1 MSWEQRTVEQQR
13 EEFVLSAKNCLNF
26 SRLCREF
33 GISRKTGYKWLGRAN
48 NGETMNDQSRKP
60 KHSPQ
65 RTPVAIESKILS
77 VRQEHPAWGASK
89 IRHIL
94 VKNKSEEER
103 LPCIRTINNILKRN
117 NCIDPEESAKRQATQ
132 RFEMPECN
140 MMWQTDF
147 KGEFKTQDGKYC
159 YPLDIVDDCSR
170 FCIRIR
176 ANDSTAQM
184 VIPVFQSAFDE
195 YGLPDAILSDNGAQ
209 FAGFRGGFTQFE
221 KWLMNLDI
229 LPIHGRVYHPQTQG
243 KIERFHR
250 TMKNELLKYQQF
262 SNATEANAA
271 LQIWRN
277 QYNTERPHA
286 ALNMRTP
293 AEVYTPSQRQ
303 MPSSIKPFEYG
314 GQFHVIKVNSWG
326 YARFAHHQV
335 YLSETMSGEYIEF
348 RPNKDGTAFYAC
360 YRNFI
365 IGKFSTENGKLINRK
380 IRRI

>member
-13 EEFVLSAKNCLNF
+13 EEFVLLAKDCPNF

-33 GISRKTGYKWLGRAN
+33 GISRKTGYKWLNRAN
-48 NGETMNDQSRKP
+48 NGEMMNDHSRKP
-60 KHSPQ
+60 KRSPQ
-65 RTPVAIESKILS
+65 RTPAAIEHKVLS
-77 VRQEHPAWGASK
+77 VRQQHPAWGASK

-94 VKNKSEEER
+94 LKNKSEEER
-103 LPCIRTINNILKRN
+103 LPCIRTINNILHRN
-117 NCIDPEESAKRQATQ
+117 GLIDPEESAKRQAFQ
-132 RFEMPECN
+132 RFERETCN
-140 MMWQTDF
+140 ELWQTDF
-147 KGEFKTQDGKYC
+147 KGEFKTMDGKYC

-170 FCIRIR
+170 FCIRIQ

-184 VIPVFQSAFDE
+184 VKPVFQAAFDE

-229 LPIHGRVYHPQTQG
+229 LPIHSRVYHPQTQG

-262 SNATEANAA
+262 SNAAQANAA
-271 LQIWRN
+271 LQVWRN

-293 AEVYTPSQRQ
+293 AEVYTPNKRQ
-303 MPSSIKPFEYG
+303 MPQVIDKFEYG

-335 YLSETMSGEYIEF
+335 YLSETMAGEYIEF
-348 RPNKDGTAFYAC
+348 RPNKNGTTFCAC
-360 YRNFI
+360 YRNFKI
-365 IGKFSTENGKLINRK
+365 AEFSTENGKLINRK
-380 IRRI
+380 IRRL